1 MNKKIIAMT
10 LSALCFAS
18 VLSGCGKNS
27 QQQQAEQQAQQQNDT
42 ATMELRQNDYRGS
55 VMRTLSIKDLVLS
68 TMEGMKS
75 NNVKIRSDNPNS
87 FWVTDGYQDFVV
99 DFLTQPLI
107 TDCGLFNE
115 EETDWDTIINTLAAV
130 PNGRFAGA
138 EGKFLGTAT
147 RNEKDDYSITGL
159 QATAIID
166 GKTVTG
172 DAEYRLLY
180 DCDKDWTKAYVMLNM
195 NNQYVPK
202 VTGELYEYARVDA
215 DTFAVQTS
223 RERLLVKFEPVE
235 EDTDIRNRKVAEFYY
250 SKLVQEG
257 MRTTFEPYVPLAEYD
272 SDTGAYDATN
282 VEKNNAYKNY
292 KVLNEEGDISVRYG
306 VHDSMFL
313 VENPKE
319 QITPEWVFEDKSLQ
333 QAICY
338 KDKALVVTTFNKLS
352 EKYERFIYAA
362 DNVTDADIVKLG
374 SIVEIKGLVGIQELP
389 EIVVPESK
397 PKETSTEGGA
407 NANVTETNANAPEDT
422 TSEGAT
428 EGTTGEEPKPTESV
442 SRTAEQEELKK
453 QYDDMRAEAASR
465 QDGDVVQMTT

>member
-27 QQQQAEQQAQQQNDT
+27 QQQQAEQQAQQQNDV
-42 ATMELRQNDYRGS
+42 ATTEIRQNDYRGS
-55 VMRTLSIKDLVLS
+55 VVRTYAVKNLVLA
-68 TMEGMKS
+68 TMENMKS

-107 TDCGLFNE
+107 EDTELFNE
-115 EETDWDTIINTLAAV
+115 EETDWQTIINTMAAK
-130 PNGRFAGA
+130 PNGRFSDGN
-138 EGKFLGTAT
+138 GKFVGTAT
-147 RNEKDDYSITGL
+147 RNEKDDYSITGI
-159 QATAIID
+159 QATAIVD
-166 GKTVTG
+166 GSTITG
-172 DAEYRLLY
+172 DAEYKMLY
-180 DCDKDWTKAYVMLNM
+180 DCDKDWTKSYVLFDMKNK
-195 NNQYVPK
+195 YVSK
-202 VTGELYEYARVDA
+202 VTGELYEYARIDA
-215 DTFAVQTS
+215 DTFAIQTS

-235 EDTDIRNRKVAEFYY
+235 HDTDLRERKITEFYY
-250 SKLVQEG
+250 SKLVQQG
-257 MRTTFEPYVPLAEYD
+257 MRTTFEPYVPLSEYNAE
-272 SDTGAYDATN
+272 TGSYEATAA
-282 VEKNNAYKNY
+282 EQNNTFKTY
-292 KVLNEEGDISVRYG
+292 KVLNDKGDISVRYG

-338 KDKALVVTTFNKLS
+338 KDKALVVTTYNKLS

-362 DNVTDADIVKLG
+362 DNVSDADIVKLG

-389 EIVVPESK
+389 EIVAPETK

-407 NANVTETNANAPEDT
+407 NANVTETNTNATEDT